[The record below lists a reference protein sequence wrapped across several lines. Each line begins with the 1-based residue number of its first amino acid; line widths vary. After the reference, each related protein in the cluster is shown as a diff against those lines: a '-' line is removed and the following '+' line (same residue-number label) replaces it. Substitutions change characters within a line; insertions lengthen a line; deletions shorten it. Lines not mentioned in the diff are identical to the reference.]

1 MLPKTYIII
10 LMVII
15 ALILTFHANIFGK
28 NKEFLDAKTNIIKPD
43 NVNIE
48 NLDIKQLKNIFSKQ
62 TELINKQS
70 TVINNFIE
78 KTDKSND
85 ENNKKFNKNIIKP
98 DENIEKYFENIRQIN
113 DTIIKKNQENDE
125 NNDNNDNLNIG
136 DRYKITMVKTYL
148 EDPIMRGG
156 NIFESEQYSKLLEIG
171 NIQIDNKNTPP
182 NPMHFSRSFQK
193 TN

>member
-1 MLPKTYIII
+1 MESKTYIII

-28 NKEFLDAKTNIIKPD
+28 NKEFLEAKTHIIKPD
-43 NVNIE
+43 NVNID
-48 NLDIKQLKNIFSKQ
+48 NLDIKQLKNIVSKQ

-70 TVINNFIE
+70 TVINNYIE
-78 KTDKSND
+78 KKDND
-85 ENNKKFNKNIIKP
+85 NKINEQRFNKNIVKP
-98 DENIEKYFENIRQIN
+98 DENIDKYFENIRQTN
-113 DTIIKKNQENDE
+113 DTIIKNNQ
-125 NNDNNDNLNIG
+125 DNQDNINIG
-136 DRYKITMVKTYL
+136 DRYKITMIKTYL
-148 EDPIMRGG
+148 EDPIMRGS
-156 NIFESEQYSKLLEIG
+156 NIYDSEQYSKLLEIG